1 MEDDMRRTM
10 AILAV
15 LALSLTAC
23 GGTDPELDP
32 GDLETP
38 LDDEATDDDA
48 VDDVDETTEPGDDA
62 AGTDDTSDAA
72 GDATAPE
79 PDPAEL
85 AAPCEGHEDRIGE
98 AFIELVSP
106 VDDQQVGSEL
116 RLVGCSN
123 VYEATVSYRL
133 LDGDGRTLDEGFT
146 TAECGSGCVG
156 AFDETVDLTAA
167 EGEPVVYV
175 QVFWE
180 SAEDGSD
187 RDLEERIV
195 VLG

>member
-1 MEDDMRRTM
+1 MEDDMRRMM
-10 AILAV
+10 ATLAM

-23 GGTDPELDP
+23 GGTAPELDP
-32 GDLETP
+32 AELETP
-38 LDDEATDDDA
+38 VDDEVTDDDG
-48 VDDVDETTEPGDDA
+48 VDDVDEPTEPDDGA
-62 AGTDDTSDAA
+62 AGTDDTS
-72 GDATAPE
+72 GDAGAETDPE

-85 AAPCEGHEDRIGE
+85 AAPCEGHEGRTGE

-156 AFDETVDLTAA
+156 AFDETVDLAVA